1 MIRYPQTDDTAE
13 KAVTDML
20 DDKEYLDTTT
30 GSDTPK
36 EKEQKDQFEKVC
48 FMCRRPESKAGKM
61 IDLPNNI
68 HICTDCMQRSFDTM
82 NNTNI
87 NYEELMKN
95 MPNISMIDLNSLQNQ
110 IPQRQKVKK
119 KQHKRSLISRAFR
132 HLTGSKQVWMN
143 MSSDRNMPKKLC
155 L

>member
-1 MIRYPQTDDTAE
+1 MS
-13 KAVTDML
+13 

-132 HLTGSKQVWMN
+132 RLTESKRVWTN